1 MKLVFATRNAHKHD
15 EVRAIL
21 AGEDLELLGLDH
33 WPELGEIPEDHDTF
47 ELNALQKAHV
57 VHAATGLPTVADD
70 SGLEVDSLDGRPGVF
85 SKRFS
90 HEGTDTANNARLLR
104 ELDGVVARKARFR
117 CVLALV
123 WAEGARTVDGRCEG
137 TIALSPRGEGGF
149 GYDPLFLPDAAPG
162 KAMAELSADQKN
174 AISHRGLAFAQLP
187 GLLGAVHSP
196 AEEAGDLKP
205 A

>member
-1 MKLVFATRNAHKHD
+1 MKLVFATRNTHKLD

-21 AGEDLELLGLDH
+21 ASEDLELLGLDH

-47 ELNALQKAHV
+47 ELNALQKAQV

-70 SGLEVDSLDGRPGVF
+70 SGLEVDALDGRPGVF

-90 HEGTDTANNARLLR
+90 AEGTDSANNALLLR
-104 ELDGVVARKARFR
+104 ELDGVVAREARFR

-123 WAEGARTVDGRCEG
+123 WAGGARTVDGRCEG
-137 TIALSPRGEGGF
+137 AIALSARGEGGF

-187 GLLGAVHSP
+187 ALLDAVNSP
-196 AEEAGDLKP
+196 VDEAGDLKP